1 VSAGCSDLERLGA
14 FALLVNVNGLTW
26 LYAEAWAVNAL
37 TVHHDVTVNNHLTS
51 LCNSASKAG
60 TKY

>member
-1 VSAGCSDLERLGA
+1 VTAGSSDLERLGA
-14 FALLVNVNGLTW
+14 FALLVNVDGLTW

-51 LCNSASKAG
+51 LCNRAGEAG
-60 TKY
+60 T